1 MTRAIQDRRR
11 RKRILTLRN
20 SGRAALVLLAVFI
33 AASLFS
39 EFRNPGPGEHGRLYN
54 RRTVEAEVKAKPV
67 EVVVEE
73 KVEQD
78 LVGADPMLMTAAA
91 REQYLGVDT
100 APQFDAATTYVP
112 TALPQLGG
120 GSFVDET
127 GDRVARPQSETGGR
141 MVISNAGGQ
150 VQLSYR

>member
-11 RKRILTLRN
+11 RKRILTLKN
-20 SGRAALVLLAVFI
+20 SGRAALVLLVLFI

-39 EFRNPGPGEHGRLYN
+39 ELRNPEPGEHGRLYN
-54 RRTVEAEVKAKPV
+54 RRTVETDVKPEKV

-91 REQYLGVDT
+91 REQYLGVDS
-100 APQFDAATTYVP
+100 PQYDAAATYVP
-112 TALPQLGG
+112 TGLPQLGG

-127 GDRVARPQSETGGR
+127 GDAVARPQTDTGGR